1 MRMEPPIKPNWRKI
15 ITPYRVLQDP
25 YRFGFVIEAVG
36 QLPDTPRL
44 WVEGDAAIMHHSP
57 QCFVVLPH
65 LPDDVIDE
73 ISECDYLFIEERYRT
88 RHTETHTPWGFDHI
102 DRDTQLYTVPVL
114 HTEKIGDI
122 RKIFNGLPDASP
134 GEGGPDSPPSYP
146 PWRMSTD

>member
-1 MRMEPPIKPNWRKI
+1 MRMEPPITPNWRKI
-15 ITPYRVLQDP
+15 VTPYRVLQDP

-36 QLPDTPRL
+36 TLPDAPRL

-65 LPDDVIDE
+65 LSSELVEE
-73 ISECDYLFIEERYRT
+73 ISECDYLFIEERYRF
-88 RHTETHTPWGFDHI
+88 RHTETHVPWGFDRI
-102 DRDTQLYTVPVL
+102 DRNSQIYTVPVI

-122 RKIFNGLPDASP
+122 RKIFNALPDP
-134 GEGGPDSPPSYP
+134 GPDGKGSSDAPAYP